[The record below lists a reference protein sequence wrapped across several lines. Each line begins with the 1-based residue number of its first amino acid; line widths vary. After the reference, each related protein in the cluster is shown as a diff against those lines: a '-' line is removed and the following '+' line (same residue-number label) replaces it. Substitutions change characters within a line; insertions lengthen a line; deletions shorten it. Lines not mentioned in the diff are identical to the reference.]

1 MALEIER
8 KWLGDSRGVQDRY
21 PDARWYDEKY
31 KEVIYLIASEDLDVR
46 ISKTWRP
53 GNELRV
59 VYKLVIKRGRDLA
72 REEIKYTVDEE
83 AYEQARRLV
92 SRPPVIKHLKKYSFE
107 GHTIEENT
115 VDDEWVYYE
124 IEYPT
129 VEAAHQ
135 DPISLGKE
143 VTGDYQYSMSYYWRN
158 GLNG

>member
-31 KEVIYLIASEDLDVR
+31 KEVIYLIASADLDVR

-53 GNELRV
+53 GNELRA
-59 VYKLVIKRGRDLA
+59 VYKLVIKRGYGLA

-83 AYEQARRLV
+83 AYEQAKRLV

-129 VEAAHQ
+129 VEVAHQ
-135 DPISLGKE
+135 DPVSLGKE